1 MNKENQNLK
10 FAVVNMQ
17 VALELFLKYYF
28 ISIGKEEWVFKDINA
43 IKLEFRD
50 FSQILDRVFSSK
62 DILISKKKNLKHILE
77 SRNNIVHRGKYNE
90 WDDEL
95 ADNIINCALFIQ
107 GLLNK
112 EFNESLIPISY
123 DVQNE
128 FSTNWIWRKGA
139 EKFAKNLAELNQGD
153 VYECINCCSRALVD
167 KKHFTYD
174 EYDDEGFQCI
184 TCLRDLQLHYQIG
197 LCKCTACGKHSFILD
212 CLNEQE
218 GHTYH
223 GCCVN
228 CGMKYFAYKCDSCEE
243 FFLDFDNERIEF
255 KNHIFCSEKCKC
267 IGDKKDIN
275 KNTIL

>member
-95 ADNIINCALFIQ
+95 ADNIINCALFI
-107 GLLNK
+107 
-112 EFNESLIPISY
+112 
-123 DVQNE
+123 
-128 FSTNWIWRKGA
+128 
-139 EKFAKNLAELNQGD
+139 
-153 VYECINCCSRALVD
+153 
-167 KKHFTYD
+167 
-174 EYDDEGFQCI
+174 
-184 TCLRDLQLHYQIG
+184 
-197 LCKCTACGKHSFILD
+197 
-212 CLNEQE
+212 
-218 GHTYH
+218 
-223 GCCVN
+223 
-228 CGMKYFAYKCDSCEE
+228 
-243 FFLDFDNERIEF
+243 
-255 KNHIFCSEKCKC
+255 
-267 IGDKKDIN
+267 
-275 KNTIL
+275 